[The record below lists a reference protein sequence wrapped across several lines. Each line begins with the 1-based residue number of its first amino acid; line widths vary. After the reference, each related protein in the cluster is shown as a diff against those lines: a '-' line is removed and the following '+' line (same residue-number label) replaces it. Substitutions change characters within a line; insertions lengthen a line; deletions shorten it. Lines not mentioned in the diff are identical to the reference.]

1 MARTAAEAAPGCL
14 KYTALDGSEGG
25 RLRGGGVD
33 ETDVV
38 DGAEGSEET
47 YDGVLVETVGESLEE
62 DAGGGGFE
70 WLIGL
75 GGLVGAELLVV
86 GVVGVEGLSGGLVH
100 GLLIGELVHGL
111 LIGELVYWLIELVHW
126 LIELVHRLLIGE
138 LVYWLIELVHWLI
151 ELVHRLLI
159 SELVHWLNELV
170 HGLAELIHG
179 LVHGLIREL
188 VHRLTGELI
197 QGLTHRLVGELAH
210 SLPHLRIAKRTCLST
225 HPLTPHS
232 PHCLLTLLSSTIHS
246 SFHTSL
252 HSSLP
257 SHHLSPRHSSALPA
271 LLHKLSSLSAPR
283 TPSIGLS
290 RLRRDVTTLPSPR
303 ILLHRLPRS
312 LSPREAVVGPRQT
325 SQLHPRQR
333 GVSLL
338 RLLRL
343 RLHRV
348 LALQQAPPRNL
359 VLLLREKHVVAR
371 GKTAAQQTQSR
382 RVELPVVAHLLHAPN
397 RRHREEEAL
406 DHLAVPRVGQS
417 VNPTVVR

>member
-111 LIGELVYWLIELVHW
+111 LSGGLVHG
-126 LIELVHRLLIGE
+126 LLIGE
-138 LVYWLIELVHWLI
+138 LVHWLIELVHWLI

-159 SELVHWLNELV
+159 SELVHWLIELV

-271 LLHKLSSLSAPR
+271 LLHKLSSLTAPR

-290 RLRRDVTTLPSPR
+290 RLRRDVATLPSPR

-325 SQLHPRQR
+325 PQLHPRQG

-382 RVELPVVAHLLHAPN
+382 RVELRVVAHLLHAPN

>member
-100 GLLIGELVHGL
+100 GLLIGELVHG
-111 LIGELVYWLIELVHW
+111 
-126 LIELVHRLLIGE
+126 LLIGE

-303 ILLHRLPRS
+303 ILLHRLPRC